1 MSDLQIIDSPEV
13 LAGSRV
19 AVVAARYNRDVV
31 ERLLKG
37 CLDTLVARG
46 IAEKDITVVKVPGAF
61 ELPVVARR
69 LARRGEVDA
78 VIALGAVIRGETPH
92 FDYVADAC
100 ARGIASVAL
109 DFELPVIFGVLTVDD
124 EQQALA
130 RAGGKSGNKG
140 DEAALAALEMIS
152 VLHRIGS

>member
-1 MSDLQIIDSPEV
+1 MSDLQIIDNPEV
-13 LAGSRV
+13 LPGSRV

-31 ERLLKG
+31 DRLLKG
-37 CLDTLVARG
+37 CLDTLAERG
-46 IAEKDITVVKVPGAF
+46 IPEKAVTVVKVPGAF
-61 ELPVVARR
+61 ELPVAARR

-92 FDYVADAC
+92 FDHVAGEC

-109 DFELPVIFGVLTVDD
+109 DFELPVIFGVLTVDN

-140 DEAALAALEMIS
+140 EEAALAALEMIS
-152 VLHRIGS
+152 VLRRIGP

>member
-1 MSDLQIIDSPEV
+1 VSDLQIIDSPEV

>member
-1 MSDLQIIDSPEV
+1 MQIIDSPEV
-13 LAGSRV
+13 FPGSRV
-19 AVVAARYNRDVV
+19 AVVAARYNRGVV
-31 ERLLKG
+31 DRLLKG
-37 CLDTLVARG
+37 CLDTLSARG
-46 IAEKDITVVKVPGAF
+46 IVETAITVVKVPGAF
-61 ELPVVARR
+61 ELPVAARR

-92 FDYVADAC
+92 FDHVAGEC

-109 DFELPVIFGVLTVDD
+109 DFELPVIFGVLTVDN

-140 DEAALAALEMIS
+140 EEAALAALEMIS
-152 VLHRIGS
+152 VLRRIGP

>member
-19 AVVAARYNRDVV
+19 AIVAARYNRDVV
-31 ERLLKG
+31 DRLLKG
-37 CLDTLVARG
+37 CLDALAAKG
-46 IAEKDITVVKVPGAF
+46 IPEKAITVVKVPGAF
-61 ELPVVARR
+61 ELPLAAGR

-92 FDYVADAC
+92 FDHVAGAC
-100 ARGIASVAL
+100 ARGIARVAL
-109 DFELPVIFGVLTVDD
+109 DFELPVIFGVLTVDN

-130 RAGGKSGNKG
+130 RAGGESGNKG
-140 DEAALAALEMIS
+140 EEAALAALEMIS
-152 VLHRIGS
+152 VLHRIGP